1 MVISTS
7 KSSSSFRKHAIL
19 VLLSLGLIFT
29 FCQIY
34 MKFGHTDSVTSS
46 LVSVGFTSPD
56 ITSTASPISMDTPSP
71 DFTTDRNPDT
81 AENNVPP
88 GSIIAESR
96 HDTEYVFD
104 IRDSNGKVDDNEDP
118 EEKVMIEYNK
128 LLQEQNFEPAN

>member
-1 MVISTS
+1 MSIPTS
-7 KSSSSFRKHAIL
+7 KSSNSLRKHTIL
-19 VLLSLGLIFT
+19 VILSLGLIFT

-56 ITSTASPISMDTPSP
+56 ITSTASPISMNTPSP
-71 DFTTDRNPDT
+71 DSATSGNPSTTKNEVLPG
-81 AENNVPP
+81 AIVPT
-88 GSIIAESR
+88 SR

-104 IRDSNGKVDDNEDP
+104 IRDSNGKIDDNEDP

-128 LLQEQNFEPAN
+128 LLREQNFEPAN